1 MQSDPAKNVLTG
13 IDNYV
18 FSTKSGLI
26 DIKWSAS
33 FGPAQYDLDCG
44 REERLYRKE
53 TEVSKGLRTSKA
65 RLFNYNEFRDSKIK

>member
-13 IDNYV
+13 IGNYV
-18 FSTKSGLI
+18 FSTKNGLI

-44 REERLYRKE
+44 SEERLYRKE
-53 TEVSKGLRTSKA
+53 TEVNKGRRTSKTS
-65 RLFNYNEFRDSKIK
+65 LFYYNEFRDRKEN